1 MLRLRPRSS
10 TRGVTLVEVLIVV
23 ALIGMLTAGVLSGTG
38 VIGGARL
45 RTAATLVLTGIRTG
59 LTHSNTTGLPARLV
73 FDLDE
78 NRIMLE
84 ETNDRMLRRVDED
97 VEDPSAG
104 ASPATDLERE
114 AVAEASRILEGP
126 HEPPPQ
132 FRAVEGFGVDEE
144 DSSKGR
150 AFGEGVSFISVQT
163 EHDSVPREEGRAY
176 LYFWP
181 GGGTE
186 RAVIRLRRQGQEE
199 GLSIVVNALT
209 GRAQIVRGEVDFEDP
224 GDDVDF
230 GEREAD

>member
-1 MLRLRPRSS
+1 MRSRLGGS
-10 TRGVTLVEVLIVV
+10 TRGVTLLEVLIVV
-23 ALIGMLTAGVLSGTG
+23 ALIGMLSAGVLAGTG

-45 RTAATLVLTGIRTG
+45 RTAATLILTGIRAG

-84 ETNDRMLRRVDED
+84 ETTGRMLRRVDED
-97 VEDPSAG
+97 VDDPSAG
-104 ASPATDLERE
+104 ASPATELERE
-114 AVAEASRILEGP
+114 AVADASRILEGP

-132 FRAVEGFGVDEE
+132 FRAVEDFGVDEE
-144 DSSKGR
+144 DPSKGR
-150 AFGEGVSFISVQT
+150 SLGEGVSFISVQT
-163 EHDSVPREEGRAY
+163 EHDAAPREEGRAY

-186 RAVIRLRRQGQEE
+186 RAVIRLRRQGQED

-209 GRAQIVRGEVDFEDP
+209 GRAQIVRGEVDFDDP
-224 GDDVDF
+224 GDEVDF
-230 GEREAD
+230 GEREAE